1 MIDINNKH
9 NFEDLMGC
17 CVETENEWLNKKR
30 NGHICYGKGG
40 GGGSQQQDVPPTLA
54 PYITE
59 VLDRA
64 SDLYGLDKQY
74 VPYEGERIVD
84 FTADEQA
91 AQDAIR
97 DQVGRGLLGDETL
110 SAASTYYDPALDLLG
125 LSGELSEKAVS
136 EITADE
142 LMERMNPYQQAVT
155 DLAKREAAREAQIY
169 DQKLQAQA
177 AGTGGFGGSRQAILE
192 AQAAA
197 DLGTR
202 LSDIQT
208 KGSAAAFQDAVRAAE
223 AQRAREAAGAQAAGG
238 LSQLF
243 GGLGQQ
249 ALGQAYREAGYLS
262 GIGEAKRDM
271 KQKRADLAYDEFQKQ
286 LNFPDQQLQKFSS
299 LIQGFPFQFT
309 QPAAMPSQFQQT
321 VGGLA
326 TLGGLGRGLG
336 FFNQGGGVGN
346 QTPNMSS
353 MGMGAKGAGIQNKF
367 RPPQLGMPLGAG
379 VGPNAPGA
387 SLGANP
393 ISQLNAPMLNFPP
406 RPPMRPT
413 GNGLRPINIYQPSDI
428 GAFSPASSNDPAYI
442 KYQEEVASKLNNRL
456 PPPQEAKALL
466 DRFKENYDKEVASKL
481 NNRPPPMGGFRP
493 SRLPKRLDTGLG
505 ISGLGTINRPGMGAK
520 GAGIRR
526 PTTPGG
532 VRRPKVVS
540 TPTNP
545 MDTTIY
551 RNVGGVAGRRAQRQG
566 VMDSLFQQQLEEAKA
581 RAKAEGKT
589 LEEYLAEQA
598 AERGASKR
606 KRSQTPPS
614 QRPPSVEPT
623 GTAPAAAPAAADT
636 IEKLIADSK
645 STGNTKKENELE
657 KLLADAFKFDR
668 EGKEKAIRQQRGFDV
683 AALGME
689 LYSKPLSQVNPALI
703 RQLGISQKEL
713 AGLDEAEA
721 KAKLEA
727 ALKGLQVKKLQKEL
741 KGANVVELPNE
752 TSLARIESIASQGLT
767 NLELKSEEYSSVLN
781 KARLEAQYAA
791 AYALALRGEPVDSNE
806 ADVEFAIQYERIL
819 REKLPK
825 RGNTEGGATRD
836 DFPARGD
843 IVKDVMKRTRGG
855 TG

>member
-17 CVETENEWLNKKR
+17 CIETENEWLNKKR

-40 GGGSQQQDVPPTLA
+40 GGGQQQQDVPPTLA

-64 SDLYGLDKQY
+64 SDLYGVGKQY

-84 FTADEQA
+84 FTADELA

-97 DQVGRGLLGDETL
+97 DQVGRGILGDETL
-110 SAASTYYDPALDLLG
+110 GAASTYYDPALDLLG
-125 LSGELSEKAVS
+125 LSGQLSEKAVS
-136 EITADE
+136 EITANE

-208 KGSAAAFQDAVRAAE
+208 KGSAAAFQEAVRAAE

-238 LSQLF
+238 LSQLY

-262 GIGEAKRDM
+262 GLGETQRDM
-271 KQKRADLAYDEFQKQ
+271 QQKRADLAYQQFVEQRD
-286 LNFPDQQLQKFSS
+286 FPDTQLQKFSS

-309 QPAAMPSQFQQT
+309 QPGAVPSQFQQN
-321 VGGLA
+321 VGTA
-326 TLGGLGRGLG
+326 VALGGLGRGLG

-346 QTPNMSS
+346 QMPNMSS

-393 ISQLNAPMLNFPP
+393 ITPNFPP

-413 GNGLRPINIYQPSDI
+413 GNGFPMQRPINFGDNFSDSPPRPPLGADDSDYINYVMSLQEKQFADQLNKVKNLYGDSPGLGSSGLSAIASPQPPTE
-428 GAFSPASSNDPAYI
+428 F
-442 KYQEEVASKLNNRL
+442 KKQ
-456 PPPQEAKALL
+456 LL
-466 DRFKENYDKEVASKL
+466 DRIKENYGT
-481 NNRPPPMGGFRP
+481 MGGFRP
-493 SRLPKRLDTGLG
+493 SPP
-505 ISGLGTINRPGMGAK
+505 NRPGMGAK

-526 PTTPGG
+526 PTTPSG

-540 TPTNP
+540 TPVSP
-545 MDTTIY
+545 SMSESRVVGLALGGSPTT
-551 RNVGGVAGRRAQRQG
+551 
-566 VMDSLFQQQLEEAKA
+566 S
-581 RAKAEGKT
+581 
-589 LEEYLAEQA
+589 
-598 AERGASKR
+598 SK
-606 KRSQTPPS
+606 
-614 QRPPSVEPT
+614 
-623 GTAPAAAPAAADT
+623 
-636 IEKLIADSK
+636 
-645 STGNTKKENELE
+645 ELDE
-657 KLLADAFKFDR
+657 LLARAFKFDR
-668 EGKEKAIRQQRGFDV
+668 EQKEKAIKSRQGFDV

-689 LYSKPLSQVNPALI
+689 YATRPLGQFDTSKISKLAESQEQLAALDDKEAANELAKKMAELKIKEAEKKLKTDNFIELPALSELKQI
-703 RQLGISQKEL
+703 ESGVLGGLTDPASMPDFQQGIADARLVAQAKTTAQLALAGISS
-713 AGLDEAEA
+713 DSEAA
-721 KAKLEA
+721 KPIFAKLYADELRNKFPKFVTPVITPSGSGAGGGGA
-727 ALKGLQVKKLQKEL
+727 A
-741 KGANVVELPNE
+741 GAGGG
-752 TSLARIESIASQGLT
+752 GLT
-767 NLELKSEEYSSVLN
+767 
-781 KARLEAQYAA
+781 AQQQLMLQNYPM
-791 AYALALRGEPVDSNE
+791 RQNRP
-806 ADVEFAIQYERIL
+806 
-819 REKLPK
+819 
-825 RGNTEGGATRD
+825 
-836 DFPARGD
+836 
-843 IVKDVMKRTRGG
+843 
-855 TG
+855 

>member
-17 CVETENEWLNKKR
+17 SIETENEWLDKKL

-40 GGGSQQQDVPPTLA
+40 GGGQRQQDVPPTLA

-64 SDLYGLDKQY
+64 SDLYGLDKKY
-74 VPYEGERIVD
+74 VPYKGERIVD
-84 FTADEQA
+84 FRPAEKTAQKE
-91 AQDAIR
+91 IR
-97 DQVGRGLLGDETL
+97 DQVKRGLLGDETL
-110 SAASTYYDPALDLLG
+110 TTASTYYTPALDLLG

-142 LMERMNPYQQAVT
+142 LMGRMNPYQQAVT

-208 KGSAAAFQDAVRAAE
+208 KGSAAAYQDAVRAAE

-262 GIGEAKRDM
+262 GVGEAKRDM
-271 KQKRADLAYDEFQKQ
+271 DQRRADLAYDEFQKQ
-286 LNFPDQQLQKFSS
+286 LNYPDQQLQKFSS

-321 VGGLA
+321 VGGLV

-346 QTPNMSS
+346 QMPNMSS

-393 ISQLNAPMLNFPP
+393 IMPNFPL

-413 GNGLRPINIYQPSDI
+413 GNGFPMQRPINFGDNFGDSPPRPPLGADDSDYINYVTSLQLNKVKNLYGDSSPLGAVATPQPPTE
-428 GAFSPASSNDPAYI
+428 F
-442 KYQEEVASKLNNRL
+442 KKQ
-456 PPPQEAKALL
+456 LL
-466 DRFKENYDKEVASKL
+466 DRFKENYGT
-481 NNRPPPMGGFRP
+481 MGGFRP
-493 SRLPKRLDTGLG
+493 SPIG
-505 ISGLGTINRPGMGAK
+505 ISNLGTINRPGMGAK
-520 GAGIRR
+520 GAGVRR
-526 PTTPGG
+526 PTTPSG

-551 RNVGGVAGRRAQRQG
+551 RNVGGVPGRRAQRQG
-566 VMDSLFQQQLEEAKA
+566 VMDSLFQKQLEEAKA

-598 AERGASKR
+598 ANRGATKR
-606 KRSQTPPS
+606 KRSQTPKS
-614 QRPPSVEPT
+614 PSVEST
-623 GTAPAAAPAAADT
+623 DTAPAPAPTPTPADA
-636 IEKLIADSK
+636 IEKLIADNK
-645 STGNTKKENELE
+645 STGNTKKEDELE

-741 KGANVVELPNE
+741 KGSNVVELP
-752 TSLARIESIASQGLT
+752 SAAILAGIESIASGLDNV
-767 NLELKSEEYSSVLN
+767 NLKDEEYRGVLTQ
-781 KARLEAQYAA
+781 AREDAQYAA
-791 AYALALRGEPVDSNE
+791 AIELARRGEPVDSE
-806 ADVEFAIQYERIL
+806 LATTIFSREYERIL
-819 REKLPK
+819 RERFPDPEAL
-825 RGNTEGGATRD
+825 GGKVKGDSFA
-836 DFPARGD
+836 ARPD
-843 IVKDVMKRTRGG
+843 ADAILNNPNL
-855 TG
+855 